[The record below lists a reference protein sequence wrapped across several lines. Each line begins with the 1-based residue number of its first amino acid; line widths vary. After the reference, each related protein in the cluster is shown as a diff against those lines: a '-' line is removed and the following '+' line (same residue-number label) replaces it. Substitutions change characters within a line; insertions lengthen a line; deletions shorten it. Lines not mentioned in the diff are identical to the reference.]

1 MQSLEAEGYSEA
13 EIRSF
18 LLDNRKIGF
27 EYELLDKNDRYLG
40 EICCDCRMTHQAEAA
55 IKRSASFTVHEKLA
69 KEIDFLSDRI
79 RPYICL
85 YLPDGHKIRW
95 SKGIFL
101 LSSPERTEQDN
112 GIVRQIE
119 AYDKCLILSQD
130 RFSSRHLLSAGSN
143 ITESVKSII
152 TDCGIT
158 KFRVDESALCLRE
171 GKEFDIGTSKLDAIN
186 ALLSYINYNS
196 LYFDD
201 DGFCCI
207 SNYVSPQ
214 RRRYEFTYQTNEMS
228 VILPGASEQIDLY
241 GIPNKF
247 VRYVESGE
255 EDYLIASYTNNKAG
269 NKLSTISRGITITDV
284 ESISGIADQ
293 ETLNAY
299 VERIADERSR
309 AYSTIQL
316 QTLIMPH
323 HSHMD
328 CLLLQHDSL
337 GTFDKYIE
345 MGWEMEFSHK
355 ATMSHTL
362 QKAVELW

>member
-1 MQSLEAEGYSEA
+1 MQSLEVEGYSETK
-13 EIRSF
+13 IRSF

-158 KFRVDESALCLRE
+158 NFEWMNRLFACGR
-171 GKEFDIGTSKLDAIN
+171 GK
-186 ALLSYINYNS
+186 S
-196 LYFDD
+196 L
-201 DGFCCI
+201 I
-207 SNYVSPQ
+207 SVQVNW
-214 RRRYEFTYQTNEMS
+214 M
-228 VILPGASEQIDLY
+228 
-241 GIPNKF
+241 
-247 VRYVESGE
+247 
-255 EDYLIASYTNNKAG
+255 
-269 NKLSTISRGITITDV
+269 
-284 ESISGIADQ
+284 
-293 ETLNAY
+293 
-299 VERIADERSR
+299 
-309 AYSTIQL
+309 QL
-316 QTLIMPH
+316 TP
-323 HSHMD
+323 
-328 CLLLQHDSL
+328 C
-337 GTFDKYIE
+337 
-345 MGWEMEFSHK
+345 
-355 ATMSHTL
+355 
-362 QKAVELW
+362 